1 MGSVRFF
8 YATGVF
14 DHNVSNGQVY
24 VDFSGVLGQMEGNG
38 DQGWTEPTSFGGS
51 NFVFVEDNDFAS
63 IVSGRIQTIADC
75 THAGRVV
82 VRYNRGND
90 TQQHGTYGGTGR
102 ARGCR
107 AMEIYG
113 NTFNGGNFN
122 AVFLNSGTTLIWG
135 NMQTQPAG
143 GSYCCFITLHA
154 PRSNNNSTTWNTPT
168 PNGWGYCGTGFSG
181 TGSNWDGNT
190 DAPSGYPCLDQ
201 LGRGQGDLLAERLH
215 HVIYGGIGNRER
227 PPGEPPGH
235 VYPQGGLLGDRYQ
248 DALSMRVG
256 EYLDKL
262 LHAVQVSAP
271 SRRRF
276 AGICGSR
283 EVTGHEW
290 AASNPSSGTTPP
302 SGVVVVEG
310 EHIVDF
316 MLCQAGRTEEPQS
329 CASTSRTLSRR
340 SKRTWIRFSIVVRAR
355 TNGRAAWS
363 AAQVEWRSQADDG
376 VALRHPGRSFTCL
389 GPLSTSHVTLAFDV

>member
-24 VDFSGVLGQMEGNG
+24 VDFSGVLGQIEGNG

-135 NMQTQPAG
+135 NTQTQPAG

-201 LGRGQGDLLAERLH
+201 LGRGQGDLLADQLPNTRNATTGCDSSRPCAWPRQALEPVYEWLNTTPFPAFTVYEPQVLRE
-215 HVIYGGIGNRER
+215 NRDYY
-227 PPGEPPGH
+227 
-235 VYPQGGLLGDRYQ
+235 VYTTSFTGASGVGSGLLANRPATCTPKVAYWATDTKTLYQ
-248 DALSMRVG
+248 
-256 EYLDKL
+256 
-262 LHAVQVSAP
+262 
-271 SRRRF
+271 
-276 AGICGSR
+276 
-283 EVTGHEW
+283 
-290 AASNPSSGTTPP
+290 
-302 SGVVVVEG
+302 
-310 EHIVDF
+310 
-316 MLCQAGRTEEPQS
+316 
-329 CASTSRTLSRR
+329 CASANTWTSYYTPYRYPHPLVGGSPA
-340 SKRTWIRFSIVVRAR
+340 S
-355 TNGRAAWS
+355 
-363 AAQVEWRSQADDG
+363 
-376 VALRHPGRSFTCL
+376 VAP
-389 GPLSTSHVTLAFDV
+389 AK